1 MGFIST
7 KAHTVI
13 GLVVGVVLVFAAGI
27 FGFTDNNA
35 ASMVALW
42 VGIFIVI
49 SELMTTSPFS
59 LIKLIPM
66 RVHIIIDVLT
76 GIFLAVSP
84 WLFNFMDTAQ
94 NNQWLPHL
102 LVGIVIVGYALLTS
116 TADVRDKS
124 IAE

>member
-49 SELMTTSPFS
+49 SELVTTSPFS